1 MDRVKLGLEK
11 AYRGWGI
18 PGHLYSRQGEILAAG
33 QEEQFALPRK
43 LLAELFAHMEKWDGP
58 SVYSEPS
65 GVCLML
71 FFVGENL
78 AVLGPVA
85 VRRITEMEGKRY
97 LFERIRT
104 KIKLEIPY
112 VPYIR
117 AVSCLSTACFLATG
131 DYHDEKEFLQ
141 LTDATGEELRTE
153 VLRNTF
159 YHEEEEENRY
169 SYSDELKWLSA
180 IERGELENPDDV
192 DLTSMF
198 EHLYR
203 VGVLTIQGDLK
214 QAEYMMVV
222 AITLASRAAIR
233 GGADPFMA
241 YQVSDVYLQK
251 LSGCDNLRD
260 MGKTGLEGVSAFN
273 TLVRQHLESVGGNP
287 YCEKTKTYVV
297 RHIREKIRMKD
308 IAEHVGLSGS
318 YLASLF
324 QKEEG
329 ISIKQYIMQE
339 RLSLATNL
347 LKNTDE
353 SIGTISDYLAFNS
366 QSYFTSHFRERYGM
380 TPTEYRQ
387 KYTKL
392 AM

>member
-33 QEEQFALPRK
+33 QEDQFALPGGMLEEMFSR
-43 LLAELFAHMEKWDGP
+43 MDQWDGP

-65 GVCLML
+65 GICFLL
-71 FFVGENL
+71 FFCGENL
-78 AVLGPVA
+78 AALGPVA
-85 VRRITEMEGKRY
+85 VRRITEMEEKKY

-104 KIKLEIPY
+104 ERKLSIPY
-112 VPYIR
+112 VPYSR
-117 AVSCLSTACFLATG
+117 AVSCLSTVCFLATG
-131 DYHDEKEFLQ
+131 IYRDEREFLR
-141 LTDATGEELRTE
+141 LSDRTE
-153 VLRNTF
+153 DEIRTEIIHNVF

-169 SYSDELKWLSA
+169 SYSDELKWLGA
-180 IERGELENPDDV
+180 IERGELENPGDV

-214 QAEYMMVV
+214 RAEYLMVV

-233 GGADPFMA
+233 GGADPFVA
-241 YQVSDVYLQK
+241 YQVSDIYLQK

-260 MGKTGLEGVSAFN
+260 MGKTGSEGVSAFN

-287 YCEKTKTYVV
+287 YCEKVKTYVAH
-297 RHIREKIRMKD
+297 HIREKIRMKD
-308 IAEHVGLSGS
+308 IADHVGLSSS

-329 ISIKQYIMQE
+329 ISVKQYMMQE
-339 RLSLATNL
+339 RLSLAANL

-387 KYTKL
+387 KYTKM

>member
-18 PGHLYSRQGEILAAG
+18 PGHIYSRQGEVLAAG
-33 QEEQFALPRK
+33 QEEQFVLPGE
-43 LLAELFAHMEKWDGP
+43 LLEEMFLRMEQWNRP

-65 GVCLML
+65 GICFLL
-71 FFVGENL
+71 FFCGEGL

-85 VRRITEMEGKRY
+85 VKRIKEMEEKKY

-104 KIKLEIPY
+104 ERKLRIPY
-112 VPYIR
+112 VPYGR
-117 AVSCLSTACFLATG
+117 AVSCLSTVCFLATG
-131 DYHDEKEFLQ
+131 VYHDEKEFLQ
-141 LTDATGEELRTE
+141 LSDKTEDEIRTE
-153 VLRNTF
+153 IIYNLF
-159 YHEEEEENRY
+159 YHEEEEEKRY
-169 SYSDELKWLSA
+169 SYSDELKWLGA
-180 IERGELENPDDV
+180 IERGELENPGDV

-198 EHLYR
+198 EHLHR
-203 VGVLTIQGDLK
+203 VGALTIQGDLK
-214 QAEYMMVV
+214 QAEYLMVV
-222 AITLASRAAIR
+222 AITLASRTAIR
-233 GGADPFMA
+233 GGVDPFVA
-241 YQVSDVYLQK
+241 YQVSDIYLQK

>member
-33 QEEQFALPRK
+33 QEERFALPVE
-43 LLAELFAHMEKWDGP
+43 LLEELFSRMEQWDRP

-65 GVCLML
+65 GICFLL
-71 FFVGENL
+71 FFCGEDL

-85 VRRITEMEGKRY
+85 VRRINEMEEKKY

-104 KIKLEIPY
+104 ERKLRIPY
-112 VPYIR
+112 VPYDR
-117 AVSCLSTACFLATG
+117 AVSCLSTVCLLATG
-131 DYHDEKEFLQ
+131 VYHDEKEFLQ
-141 LTDATGEELRTE
+141 LSDKTEDEIRTE
-153 VLRNTF
+153 IIHNLF
-159 YHEEEEENRY
+159 YHEEEEERRY
-169 SYSDELKWLSA
+169 SYSDELKWLGA
-180 IERGELENPDDV
+180 IERGELENPDHV

-222 AITLASRAAIR
+222 AITLASRAAIH
-233 GGADPFMA
+233 GGADPFTA

-251 LSGCDNLRD
+251 LSLCDNLRD
-260 MGKTGLEGVSAFN
+260 MGKVGLEGVNAFN
-273 TLVRQHLESVGGNP
+273 ALVRQHLESVGGNP
-287 YCEKTKTYVV
+287 YCEKVKTYVAH
-297 RHIREKIRMKD
+297 HIKEKIRMKD
-308 IAEHVGLSGS
+308 IADHVGLSSS
-318 YLASLF
+318 YLAGLF

-329 ISIKQYIMQE
+329 ISVKQFIMQE
-339 RLSLATNL
+339 RLALAANL

-387 KYTKL
+387 KHTKL
-392 AM
+392 AI

>member
-18 PGHLYSRQGEILAAG
+18 PGHIYSRQGEVLAAG
-33 QEEQFALPRK
+33 QEEQFVLPGE
-43 LLAELFAHMEKWDGP
+43 LLEEMFLRMEQWNRP

-65 GVCLML
+65 GICFLL
-71 FFVGENL
+71 FFCGEGL

-85 VRRITEMEGKRY
+85 VKRIKEMEEKKY

-104 KIKLEIPY
+104 ERKLRIPY
-112 VPYIR
+112 VPYGR
-117 AVSCLSTACFLATG
+117 AVSCLSTVCFLATG
-131 DYHDEKEFLQ
+131 VYHDEKEFLQ
-141 LTDATGEELRTE
+141 LSDKTEDEIRTE
-153 VLRNTF
+153 IIYNLF
-159 YHEEEEENRY
+159 YHEEEEEKRY
-169 SYSDELKWLSA
+169 SYSDELKWLGA
-180 IERGELENPDDV
+180 IERGELENPGDV

-198 EHLYR
+198 EHLHR
-203 VGVLTIQGDLK
+203 VGALTIQGDLK
-214 QAEYMMVV
+214 QAEYLMVV
-222 AITLASRAAIR
+222 AITLASRTAIR
-233 GGADPFMA
+233 GGVDPFVA
-241 YQVSDVYLQK
+241 YQVSDIYLQK

-260 MGKTGLEGVSAFN
+260 MGKTGWEGISAFN
-273 TLVRQHLESVGGNP
+273 TLVRQYLESVGGNP
-287 YCEKTKTYVV
+287 YCEKVKTYVAH
-297 RHIREKIRMKD
+297 HIKEKICMKD
-308 IAEHVGLSGS
+308 IADHVGLSSS

-329 ISIKQYIMQE
+329 ISVKQYMMQE
-339 RLSLATNL
+339 RLSLAANL

-387 KYTKL
+387 KQGRL
-392 AM
+392 AI